1 MIWLA
6 IATAI
11 LVLLLFWILWT
22 ALARVSAALME
33 IGGPTTSSPASVMAK
48 IRWGVRA
55 IERQTDG
62 FVPRTRELADNLAA
76 LANAFSSIGGPARE
90 RTAGRS
96 GEAQ

>member
-6 IATAI
+6 LATAI

-22 ALARVSAALME
+22 ALARLSGALME

-62 FVPRTRELADNLAA
+62 FVPRSRELADNLSA
-76 LANAFSSIGGPARE
+76 LATELESLAGGGSE
-90 RTAGRS
+90 RSVRRPGKAK
-96 GEAQ
+96 

>member
-6 IATAI
+6 LATAI

-22 ALARVSAALME
+22 ALARLSAALME
-33 IGGPTTSSPASVMAK
+33 IGGPSTSSPASVMAK

-62 FVPRTRELADNLAA
+62 FVPRARELTDNLSA
-76 LANAFSSIGGPARE
+76 LANELGSIAGPAAE
-90 RTAGRS
+90 RTPRRP

>member
-22 ALARVSAALME
+22 ALARVSGALME

-62 FVPRTRELADNLAA
+62 FVPRTRELADNLSA
-76 LANAFSSIGGPARE
+76 LANELDSVAGPARE
-90 RTAGRS
+90 RAARPS
-96 GEAQ
+96 GEAK